1 MGLSFTN
8 VIVLVASFGSLTF
21 GFSNSVIGSVLGLG
35 SFNAYFNLSTTGDNA
50 AKTNAILGAASGLFF
65 GGSAIGALIHIWLAD
80 SAGRVRAAQ
89 ITATICIVA
98 GAIQAG
104 SVHIV
109 MFLVGRFLAGIGVGL
124 CVTLVPVYQSEIAP
138 SATRGKL
145 VGSHGT
151 LIVSGY
157 ALAAWTGYGCFFSSN
172 GTFQWRFTLAAQC
185 LPPLCLLLC
194 TSFMPESPR
203 WLIDQGKYEQA
214 LAITR
219 RLHAET
225 AEIDREDD
233 VLARFTQMRAQIEQD
248 DNLSKCDGKFSIF
261 RLPSLRKRL
270 AFGCLVMFLSQST
283 GVLVINNYQ
292 VMLYN
297 GLGLY
302 NSVPL
307 LLYAVYLSF
316 AAFMNWVSAMIMDK
330 VGRVRLMSFGLFVS
344 SICLG
349 MEALMV
355 AKFAGTNNV
364 VGNGFGVFF
373 LFLFVGFYATTL
385 DATVYVYAA
394 EIFPTHLRAQ
404 GMGLSI
410 VAQSLTSLLHTQVAP
425 SAFATIGWGYY
436 LVFVFVPLSGVLV
449 IWRWFPETKG
459 LSLEEIAAL
468 FGDKVVVGV
477 SERVVEEKPFDGKVP
492 VNDIKGSEVA

>member
-1 MGLSFTN
+1 MGLSYAYI
-8 VIVLVASFGSLTF
+8 IVLVASFGSLTF
-21 GFSNSVIGSVLGLG
+21 GFSNSVIGSVLGLD
-35 SFNAYFNLSTTGDNA
+35 SFNTYFDLTTTGA
-50 AKTNAILGAASGLFF
+50 GAKKTNAITGAASGLFF
-65 GGSAIGALIHIWLAD
+65 GGSAIGALVHIWLANY
-80 SAGRVRAAQ
+80 AGRVRAAQ
-89 ITATICIVA
+89 VTALLCIIA

-104 SVHIV
+104 SVHIA
-109 MFLVGRFLAGIGVGL
+109 MFLAGRFLAGIGVGL

-157 ALAAWTGYGCFFSSN
+157 ALAAWTGYGCFFASN

-203 WLIDQGKYEQA
+203 WLIDQGKFEQA

-219 RLHAET
+219 RLHTESSQPNT
-225 AEIDREDD
+225 EDD
-233 VLARFTQMRAQIEQD
+233 VLAEFAQMRTQIEQD
-248 DNLSKCDGKFSIF
+248 DKFSQTAGKLSIF
-261 RLPSLRKRL
+261 RVPSMRKRL
-270 AFGCLVMFLSQST
+270 LFGCLVMFWSQST
-283 GVLVINNYQ
+283 GVLVVNNYQ

-302 NSVPL
+302 KSVPL

-316 AAFMNWVSAMIMDK
+316 AAFMNFVSAMIMDR
-330 VGRVRLMSFGLFVS
+330 VGRVRLMSFGLFVCAF
-344 SICLG
+344 CLG

-355 AKFAGTNNV
+355 AKFAGTDNT

-410 VAQSLTSLLHTQVAP
+410 VAQSLTSLLHTQIAP
-425 SAFATIGWGYY
+425 SAFSAIGWKYY
-436 LVFVFVPLSGVLV
+436 LVFVFVPLSGVFV

-477 SERVVEEKPFDGKVP
+477 SEGYAEDQVIDAKVERD
-492 VNDIKGSEVA
+492 DIKGDGIA